1 MEKER
6 EAHFDREQTRFHN
19 LCEIAVQT
27 DADDHLEREA
37 AKNAKTAKNELY
49 VNLRPAVAA
58 QDIRELVAETRKLE
72 AEGHVV
78 KARVA
83 EIDEN
88 SLLDETI
95 LPERPA

>member
-6 EAHFDREQTRFHN
+6 EAHFDREQTRFRN

-72 AEGHVV
+72 AE
-78 KARVA
+78 ARVA

>member
-6 EAHFDREQTRFHN
+6 EAHFDREQTRFRN

-27 DADDHLEREA
+27 DADDQYEREA
-37 AKNAKTAKNELY
+37 AKNAYMTKNELF

-58 QDIRELVAETRKLE
+58 KDVRELMVETRKLE
-72 AEGHVV
+72 AE
-78 KARVA
+78 AQVA
-83 EIDEN
+83 KINEN

-95 LPERPA
+95 VSERPA

>member
-6 EAHFDREQTRFHN
+6 EAHFDREQTRFRN

-58 QDIRELVAETRKLE
+58 QDVRELVAETRKLE
-72 AEGHVV
+72 AE
-78 KARVA
+78 ARVA